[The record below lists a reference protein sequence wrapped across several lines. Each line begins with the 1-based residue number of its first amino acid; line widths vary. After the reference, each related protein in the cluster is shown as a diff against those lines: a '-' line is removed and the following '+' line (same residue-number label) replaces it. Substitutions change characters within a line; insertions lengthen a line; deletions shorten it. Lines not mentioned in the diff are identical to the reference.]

1 MPRVTMSNRNQHGD
15 PEPTPFP
22 RGKGVANLEAALRQ
36 LAEAKDWDKEVPL
49 PTTRDLGERYR
60 ISNASVC
67 RLLKRL
73 GGDEIIWRRD
83 NGRYYL
89 NESRRLY
96 ERRKTYACLLR
107 KLQNWSSVYQGIMS
121 GFSEAFGRR
130 RASLLYIHNENLVRH
145 ARTNYPPV
153 HANAAMQRETL
164 HEFFRDH
171 QEQIDG
177 ILLDD
182 VWLDEVLEEFASQ
195 LSNAVIVCRPSQ
207 LPALSSVCVDS
218 DVFALLAIGHLYA
231 RGFDEIW
238 LAVPFT
244 QVAPVDIGCQAALR
258 IAEALGHPIREEN
271 ICLVASPQDRGA
283 FIARLKQES
292 AKRRIGIF
300 CLEDNVSMI
309 LWRDLIAADVACP
322 ERVGI
327 ISGMGTGIVTERHL
341 TSVQIGYEQ
350 LGLAAGKLLESGAV
364 QAITVQPSL
373 VSGETT

>member
-1 MPRVTMSNRNQHGD
+1 MSNRNPHED

-22 RGKGVANLEAALRQ
+22 GGKGVANLEAALRH
-36 LAEAKDWDKEVPL
+36 LAEGKGWDKEVPL

-73 GGDEIIWRRD
+73 GEDEIIWRRD

-153 HANAAMQRETL
+153 HANAVMQRETL
-164 HEFFRDH
+164 KEFFRDH

-182 VWLDEVLEEFASQ
+182 VWLDEVLEEFTSQ

-207 LPALSSVCVDS
+207 LPALSSVSVDS
-218 DVFALLAIGHLYA
+218 DVFALLGIAHLYA

-244 QVAPVDIGCQAALR
+244 QVAPVDIACQSALR
-258 IAEALGHPIREEN
+258 ISEVLGHQISEEN
-271 ICLVASPQDRGA
+271 ICLVASPQDREA
-283 FIARLKQES
+283 FIVRIKKES

-309 LWRDLIAADVACP
+309 LWRDLIAAGVACP
-322 ERVGI
+322 ERVGL

-350 LGLAAGKLLESGAV
+350 LGLAAGKILESGV
-364 QAITVQPSL
+364 SQATTLSPRL
-373 VSGETT
+373 VLGETT